1 MDEEDFDS
9 GFIKSATI
17 NQVLPCLLPLDC
29 LQCGRALSSAGILR
43 AGFYP
48 PPASVLLA
56 GIHLTQTGE
65 LPLHFFESFRRAVT
79 RLLIGGLTGFGLGLL
94 NGPSALADR
103 LLDASVQMVR
113 NIFYCLRIQKR
124 SGKIFRDSFD

>member
-1 MDEEDFDS
+1 MDEENFDS

-29 LQCGRALSSAGILR
+29 LQCGRACHLPAFFR

-65 LPLHFFESFRRAVT
+65 LPLHFFE
-79 RLLIGGLTGFGLGLL
+79 IGLGLL
-94 NGPSALADR
+94 NGLSALADR

-124 SGKIFRDSFD
+124 SGKFFRDSFD